1 MPNNSTDFDT
11 EHKTLAD
18 PEESEIMPTG
28 KDMSLCK
35 KKVSNIH
42 FFLSPSLIITQQNSC
57 SCPKGGET
65 IRHLCKDVLVLAQV
79 QKQICLPFF

>member
-35 KKVSNIH
+35 KKGCGKKRDNLALQQLCTSCWQEFNQKKK
-42 FFLSPSLIITQQNSC
+42 LSLS
-57 SCPKGGET
+57 
-65 IRHLCKDVLVLAQV
+65 A
-79 QKQICLPFF
+79 

>member
-1 MPNNSTDFDT
+1 MLNNSTNFDA

-35 KKVSNIH
+35 KEGCGKKRDNLAPQRLYTSCWQEFNQKKK
-42 FFLSPSLIITQQNSC
+42 LSLS
-57 SCPKGGET
+57 
-65 IRHLCKDVLVLAQV
+65 A
-79 QKQICLPFF
+79 